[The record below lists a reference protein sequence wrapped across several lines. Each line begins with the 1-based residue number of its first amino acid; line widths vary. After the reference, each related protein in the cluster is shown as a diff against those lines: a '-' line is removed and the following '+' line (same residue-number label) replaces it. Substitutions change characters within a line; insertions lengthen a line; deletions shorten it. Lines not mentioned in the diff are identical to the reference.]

1 MEMGLSPI
9 VCIAQDYI
17 QGKTVDDSRLRQA

>member
-1 MEMGLSPI
+1 MGLTPI

-17 QGKTVDDSRLRQA
+17 HEKPVDDLRLRK

>member
-1 MEMGLSPI
+1 MEMGLTPI

-17 QGKTVDDSRLRQA
+17 QGKPVDDLRL